1 MYSIK
6 EAHYKFKQHANKVD
20 GLRNANFLIPQID
33 EYIFEAYIIYVE
45 NICEQLELN
54 QKRRD
59 DIRQL
64 EIKDLEIPVI
74 KVTDEYYTAN
84 LPDDYYRYLES
95 YSLCKNEKCENKKKI
110 KNYIIQK
117 DDIYVNDPMFN
128 SSFTFERVNL
138 DLSGNKLYLYYEDF
152 DIEKVFLTYIRKPLR
167 PGNPVDFLNGGG
179 TYNLPNGTPAVQR
192 DIEIDSTFQ
201 ANKIIDIA
209 VLIAMRDVGNTID
222 FESQLNK
229 ILNIS
234 KI

>member
-64 EIKDLEIPVI
+64 EIKDLELPVI

-84 LPDDYYRYLES
+84 LPLDYYRYLES
-95 YSLCKNEKCENKKKI
+95 YSLCKNEFFQKKA
-110 KNYIIQK
+110 Q
-117 DDIYVNDPMFN
+117 
-128 SSFTFERVNL
+128 T
-138 DLSGNKLYLYYEDF
+138 
-152 DIEKVFLTYIRKPLR
+152 
-167 PGNPVDFLNGGG
+167 
-179 TYNLPNGTPAVQR
+179 
-192 DIEIDSTFQ
+192 
-201 ANKIIDIA
+201 
-209 VLIAMRDVGNTID
+209 
-222 FESQLNK
+222 
-229 ILNIS
+229 
-234 KI
+234 

>member
-64 EIKDLEIPVI
+64 EIKDLELPVI

-84 LPDDYYRYLES
+84 LPLDYYRYLES

-110 KNYIIQK
+110 KNYIVQK

-167 PGNPVDFLNGGG
+167 PGNPH
-179 TYNLPNGTPAVQR
+179 
-192 DIEIDSTFQ
+192 
-201 ANKIIDIA
+201 A

>member
-20 GLRNANFLIPQID
+20 GLRNANFLVPQID
-33 EYIFEAYIIYVE
+33 EYLWEAYIIYVE
-45 NICEQLELN
+45 NICEQLEYN

-64 EIKDLEIPVI
+64 EIKSLELPVTKI
-74 KVTDEYYTAN
+74 NDDYYTVD
-84 LPDDYYRYLES
+84 LPENYYRYLES
-95 YSLCKNEKCENKKKI
+95 YSLCKHEKCTNKKQI

-117 DDIYVNDPMFN
+117 DDIYTNDPMFN
-128 SSFTFERVNL
+128 SSFTFERVNM
-138 DLSGNKLYLYYEDF
+138 DISGNKLYLYYGDF
-152 DIEKVFLTYIRKPLR
+152 TIEKLYLSYVRKPLR
-167 PGNPVDFLNGGG
+167 PGNPQDFINGGG
-179 TYNLPNGTPAVQR
+179 TYNLPDGTPAVQR
-192 DIEIDSTFQ
+192 DIEINSTFQ